1 LVDSFWRDAWTSF
14 KAVFGPI
21 LTGAAFVLAL
31 LGPTYAPAASVSLS
45 LIWLAIVGLILLTVL
60 LTAGN
65 LVLVARRYARG
76 RLPKVLHVSVP
87 AGPSDG
93 IERPLTLLR
102 DRSDLFG
109 ISILVTIYYVEHL
122 GLRRGEVFERQIG
135 FGRVSNIQQD
145 GRVQVL
151 VLAELSTHAE
161 LWQRV
166 RNREAPTLSQIV
178 VKPSISLDEVGIEVG
193 FNE

>member
-1 LVDSFWRDAWTSF
+1 MDSLWRDAWTSF

-31 LGPTYAPAASVSLS
+31 LGPFYAPAASVSLS
-45 LIWLAIVGLILLTVL
+45 LFWVATGGLILLTVL

-76 RLPKVLHVSVP
+76 RLPKVLYARPVP

-93 IERPLTLLR
+93 RGRPLTLLL
-102 DRSDLFG
+102 DRSDLFT
-109 ISILVTIYYVEHL
+109 ISILVTIYYKAEHL

-135 FGRVSNIQQD
+135 FSRVSNIQQD

-151 VLAELSTHAE
+151 VLAELSTHAD
-161 LWQRV
+161 
-166 RNREAPTLSQIV
+166 LSQIV
-178 VKPSISLDEVGIEVG
+178 VKPSISFDEAGIEVG

>member
-1 LVDSFWRDAWTSF
+1 MDTFWRDAWASF

-31 LGPTYAPAASVSLS
+31 LGPFYAPSATVQLG
-45 LIWLAIVGLILLTVL
+45 LIWLAAGGLLMLTTL

-65 LVLVARRYARG
+65 LVLTARRYARG
-76 RLPKVLHVSVP
+76 RLPKVLHVYVP
-87 AGPSDG
+87 AGPNDG
-93 IERPLTLLR
+93 TVRPLTLVL

-109 ISILVTIYYVEHL
+109 VSILVTIYYVEHL

-135 FGRVSNIQQD
+135 IGRVANIQQN
-145 GRVQVL
+145 GLVQIL
-151 VLAELSTHAE
+151 VLKEVSSHAE
-161 LWQRV
+161 LWQRI
-166 RNREAPTLSQIV
+166 RSREMAALSQIV
-178 VKPSISLDEVGIEVG
+178 VKPSISFNEVEIEVG

>member
-1 LVDSFWRDAWTSF
+1 M
-14 KAVFGPI
+14 
-21 LTGAAFVLAL
+21 
-31 LGPTYAPAASVSLS
+31 
-45 LIWLAIVGLILLTVL
+45 
-60 LTAGN
+60 
-65 LVLVARRYARG
+65 
-76 RLPKVLHVSVP
+76 SVP

-93 IERPLTLLR
+93 SERPLTLLL

-135 FGRVSNIQQD
+135 FGRLSNIQQD